1 MFWVPCLLILSKL
14 KQFVSRTNN
23 INDQIEAHLKEFLT
37 KSFNR
42 EKSNAPNNS
51 YLGIV
56 SYFSGAT
63 LDFDGNN
70 LTDYFPDL

>member
-1 MFWVPCLLILSKL
+1 M
-14 KQFVSRTNN
+14 SRTNN

-37 KSFNR
+37 KIFNR

-51 YLGIV
+51 CLGIV

-63 LDFDGNN
+63 LDFDGNS
-70 LTDYFPDL
+70 LTEYFPDL